1 MDRLSYI
8 FNSVE
13 KRIKELDEKS
23 KVIKKVAHRDVFIVY
38 KEITKIEKWYYSKRN
53 FLNYGKKMK
62 STKWKGRNKK

>member
-38 KEITKIEKWYYSKRN
+38 KEITKIEK
-53 FLNYGKKMK
+53 
-62 STKWKGRNKK
+62 